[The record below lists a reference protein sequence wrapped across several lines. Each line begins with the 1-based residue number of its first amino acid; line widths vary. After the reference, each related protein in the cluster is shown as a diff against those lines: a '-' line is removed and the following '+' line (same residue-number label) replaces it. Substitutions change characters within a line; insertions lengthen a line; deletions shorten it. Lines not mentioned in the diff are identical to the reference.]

1 MHVAAHSPL
10 SPNTRIR
17 NTAPIRNA
25 NANAVDVGN
34 SKHVRSIPITA
45 TTTSVPAKRGPP
57 KILSIGN
64 GTEMRILPTLSATAI
79 YSNNAIKKTNS
90 GDCK

>member
-10 SPNTRIR
+10 GLKTRIR
-17 NTAPIRNA
+17 NTAPTRNA

-34 SKHVRSIPITA
+34 SKNSRAIPITA

-64 GTEMRILPTLSATAI
+64 GTAMKILPTLSATAI
-79 YSNNAIKKTNS
+79 YSSNAIKNS
-90 GDCK
+90 ERR